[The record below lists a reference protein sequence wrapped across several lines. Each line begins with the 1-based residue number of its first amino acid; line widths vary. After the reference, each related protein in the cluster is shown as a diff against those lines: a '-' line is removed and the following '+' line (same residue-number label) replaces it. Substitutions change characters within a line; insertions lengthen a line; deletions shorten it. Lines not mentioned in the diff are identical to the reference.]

1 MSRFWRPCLLVLIPF
16 LFHGC
21 AGKVEEGPKI
31 IGSGKKETSVRELA
45 DFDKVE
51 LTTFGEIRISIGETF
66 SVKIDIDD
74 NLVDAVDSK
83 VVDGKLIVTTNK
95 RFTSGIGPIV
105 NVVMPSLKLIDLPG
119 RGSATFKGLKGDEIT
134 MNLTGAGSVTGQGE
148 VNQVNVYHA
157 GDGRVDIRKLEAKRA
172 KVVLSGGGGASLKAE
187 DYIEIDSSGS
197 GTVAVHSTPKEVK
210 KNVTGTGVVEVGED
224 VD

>member
-1 MSRFWRPCLLVLIPF
+1 MSRFWRPCLLILIPF

-21 AGKVEEGPKI
+21 AGKVEEGPKV
-31 IGSGKKETSVRELA
+31 IGSGKKQTSVRELA

-51 LTTFGEIRISIGETF
+51 LTTFGEMRISIGEKF

-83 VVDGKLIVTTNK
+83 VVDGKLIVSTNK

-105 NVVMPSLKLIDLPG
+105 KVVMPSLKLIDLPG
-119 RGSATFKGLKGDEIT
+119 RGSASFRGLKGDEIT
-134 MNLTGAGSVTGQGE
+134 MNLTGAGSLTGEGE
-148 VNQVNVYHA
+148 VDQVNVYHS
-157 GDGRVDIRKLEAKRA
+157 GGGRVDLRKLEAKRA
-172 KVVLSGGGGASLKAE
+172 KVVLSGDGGASLKAD
-187 DYIEIDSSGS
+187 DYIEIDSTGS
-197 GTVAVHSTPKEVK
+197 GTVAVHSNTKEVK
-210 KNVTGTGVVEVGED
+210 KNVTGTGVVEVGEQ

>member
-1 MSRFWRPCLLVLIPF
+1 MSRFWLPCLLVFVPV
-16 LFHGC
+16 LFSGC
-21 AGKVEEGPKI
+21 ASKVEEGPRTY
-31 IGSGKKETSVRELA
+31 GSGKKETFVRELA

-51 LTTFGEIRISIGETF
+51 LTTFGEMRISIGDKF

-74 NLVDAVDSK
+74 NLGDAVDST
-83 VVDGKLIVTTNK
+83 VVNGKLIIKTNK
-95 RFTSGIGPIV
+95 RFSSGIGPVVKI
-105 NVVMPSLKLIDLPG
+105 VMPSLKQIDLPG
-119 RGSATFKGLKGDEIT
+119 MGSATFKGLKEEEIT

-148 VNQVNVYHA
+148 VNQVNVYHS
-157 GDGRVDIRKLEAKRA
+157 GGGRVDLRKLEAKRA

-197 GTVAVHSTPKEVK
+197 GTVAVHSNTKEVK
-210 KNVTGTGVVEVGED
+210 KNVSGSGVVEVGEQ

>member
-1 MSRFWRPCLLVLIPF
+1 M
-16 LFHGC
+16 
-21 AGKVEEGPKI
+21 
-31 IGSGKKETSVRELA
+31 RELA

-224 VD
+224 ID